1 MNRIS
6 RLATAVV
13 SAGLAMS
20 GMALAAG
27 PAQAQGPSYNGGN
40 CPYGVTC
47 THWFPGDPP
56 PPGGQVLTWDW
67 NVPHDWYWN
76 SEGIVDVTT
85 NTMYPWNGTGPRPA
99 APPPV
104 PVGPPPPPL
113 QGPPPGSPFC
123 SPRGALIIIPPI
135 CDEIGIDW
143 PPGSL
148 RR

>member
-1 MNRIS
+1 MNRVA
-6 RLATAVV
+6 RFATTLAAAAGV
-13 SAGLAMS
+13 SLTL
-20 GMALAAG
+20 LAAG

-40 CPYGVTC
+40 CPGGMTC

-76 SEGIVDVTT
+76 SDGIVDVTT
-85 NTMYPWNGTGPRPA
+85 NTIYPWNGTGPRPA

-104 PVGPPPPPL
+104 VGPPPPP
-113 QGPPPGSPFC
+113 QGPPPGTPFC
-123 SPRGALIIIPPI
+123 SPRGSLIIIPPI
-135 CDEIGIDW
+135 CDEIGVDW

>member
-1 MNRIS
+1 M
-6 RLATAVV
+6 LLVV
-13 SAGLAMS
+13 AGGVGLAGLVT
-20 GMALAAG
+20 GTAA
-27 PAQAQGPSYNGGN
+27 AQGPSYQGGN
-40 CPYGVTC
+40 CPPGVTC
-47 THWFPGDPP
+47 THWFPGEPA
-56 PPGGQVLTWDW
+56 PPGGQVLSWDW

-85 NTMYPWNGTGPRPA
+85 NTIYPWQGVPHL
-99 APPPV
+99 APPPPA

-148 RR
+148 QR